1 MDSLSK
7 KLEPK
12 EGSLPR
18 YLIYAQS
25 LASIA
30 PLGSASAYLTYA
42 FYSSYASTFIAGIL
56 GSLIYFIW
64 VLIGYRY
71 SKIIATTGGIYDFA
85 RSASGEMLGKI
96 AGWLYWISYAIY
108 LPSATTYLV
117 GIVIPFEFSFNIVY
131 LSILEIAIPII
142 LTLLLITGIKPP
154 LFYALITSTLE
165 VILIVVLG
173 IKVLSITGLSVKPL
187 HVSVGLS
194 SLMAGALGVG
204 FTLAGGGASF
214 FLGYEA
220 VGKGRSVGLAYIIA
234 YCVASFAVLFAS
246 YYEIAF
252 AGFTNT
258 GVASLLNATSY
269 PGFYISQKVM
279 GNTFALIFFIFT
291 INSLIGSVTAAYV
304 ALSRLTYTLV
314 KKDMLLSIIIVASFF
329 LGVNLIGSVTRQF
342 YNLYNVT
349 TTISLVTL
357 YTSHIIVSGGYPLFA
372 KKNYKLK
379 IYDILLGILA
389 VLLMGYG
396 IYEEITSYFLISILS
411 ILAGVI
417 IAVVHNQ
424 IRLERFK

>member
-117 GIVIPFEFSFNIVY
+117 GIVIPSEFSFNIVY

-246 YYEIAF
+246 
-252 AGFTNT
+252 
-258 GVASLLNATSY
+258 
-269 PGFYISQKVM
+269 
-279 GNTFALIFFIFT
+279 
-291 INSLIGSVTAAYV
+291 
-304 ALSRLTYTLV
+304 
-314 KKDMLLSIIIVASFF
+314 
-329 LGVNLIGSVTRQF
+329 
-342 YNLYNVT
+342 
-349 TTISLVTL
+349 
-357 YTSHIIVSGGYPLFA
+357 
-372 KKNYKLK
+372 
-379 IYDILLGILA
+379 
-389 VLLMGYG
+389 
-396 IYEEITSYFLISILS
+396 
-411 ILAGVI
+411 
-417 IAVVHNQ
+417 
-424 IRLERFK
+424 

>member
-12 EGSLPR
+12 ENSLPR
-18 YLIYAQS
+18 YLVYAQS

-85 RSASGEMLGKI
+85 RSASGEMFGKI

-117 GIVIPFEFSFNIVY
+117 GIVIPSEFSFNTIY
-131 LSILEIAIPII
+131 LSILEIIIPII
-142 LTLLLITGIKPP
+142 LTLLLITGIRPP

-165 VILIVVLG
+165 VVLIIVLG
-173 IKVLSITGLSVKPL
+173 IKVISITGLSSQPL
-187 HVSVGLS
+187 HVSVSLS

-220 VGKGRSVGLAYIIA
+220 VGKGKSVGLAYVTAYWIA
-234 YCVASFAVLFAS
+234 SLAVLFAS

-258 GVASLLNATSY
+258 GVMNLLNVTSY
-269 PGFYISQKVM
+269 PGFYISQRVM
-279 GNTFALIFFIFT
+279 GSEFALIFFIFT

-314 KKDMLLSIIIVASFF
+314 KKDMLLSIIIVALFF
-329 LGVNLIGSVTRQF
+329 LGVNLIGSVTGQF
-342 YNLYNVT
+342 YNLYNLT

-357 YTSHIIVSGGYPLFA
+357 YASHIMVSAGYPLFA

-379 IYDILLGILA
+379 IYDILLGLLA
-389 VLLMGYG
+389 VILMGYG
-396 IYEEITSYFLISILS
+396 VYEEITSYILVSILS

-417 IAVVHNQ
+417 IALVHS
-424 IRLERFK
+424 RVK